1 MSQSESMPSTATDRN
16 VVKIV
21 RDFDFPRER
30 IFRMFTD
37 SKQAAKWFGT
47 PEGMEPVLFEMDP
60 RPGGVIRIHDR
71 EREGEVHKTSGTVV
85 EIVPPTRFAF
95 KTVTALQDGAAPF
108 EAMQTVTLEE
118 ISPGKTRM
126 IVVVKVVVLGSFPGG
141 MEALLDG
148 FKGGWGGSLN
158 KLQRALS

>member
-1 MSQSESMPSTATDRN
+1 MSQSERMQSAAADRS
-16 VVKIV
+16 VAKII
-21 RDFDFPRER
+21 RDFDFPRET

-37 SKQAAKWFGT
+37 SKRAAKWFGT

-60 RPGGVIRIHDR
+60 RPGGAIRIQDR
-71 EREGEVHKTSGTVV
+71 EREGEVHKTSGTVLEV
-85 EIVPPTRFAF
+85 VPPARFAF
-95 KTVTALQDGAAPF
+95 KTVTALTEGAAPF

-126 IVVVKVVVLGSFPGG
+126 IVIVKVVVLGSFPGG

-158 KLQRALS
+158 KLQRALG